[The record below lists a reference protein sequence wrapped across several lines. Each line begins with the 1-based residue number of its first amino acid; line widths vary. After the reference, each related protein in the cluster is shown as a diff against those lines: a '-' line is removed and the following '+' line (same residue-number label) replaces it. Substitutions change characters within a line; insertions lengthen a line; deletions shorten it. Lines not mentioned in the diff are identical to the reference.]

1 MSKKT
6 RSEIGKSSKARGKR
20 GELDL
25 VHSLRDAG
33 FPDVKRTVQYCGK
46 ATGTA
51 DVIGLPGIHVEVK
64 NVQRLNIWEALAQ
77 SKRDSEANGNGDIA
91 AVFFKRN
98 RSGWYVA
105 VPLSDFIRL
114 YAQSDLCKGGLNHH
128 E

>member
-1 MSKKT
+1 MTKINPKSK
-6 RSEIGKSSKARGKR
+6 GKR
-20 GELDL
+20 GELNL
-25 VHSLRDAG
+25 VRSLRHAG
-33 FPDVKRTVQYCGK
+33 FPEVRRTAQYCGK
-46 ATGTA
+46 AGTSDVTG
-51 DVIGLPGIHVEVK
+51 LNGIHVEVK
-64 NVQRLNIWEALAQ
+64 NVERLNIWEALLQ
-77 SKRDSEANGNGDIA
+77 SKRDSEADGNGDIA